1 MTTIAG
7 WMQQHGDLPRLDR
20 EVLLMDA
27 LGKNRAY
34 LIAHPEHS
42 IDDATQGDIE
52 KAVKRL
58 RAGEPIAYI
67 RGWKEFYGLRFEVSP
82 AVLVPRPETEL
93 LVELVLQEAEP
104 DWSVLDLGTG
114 SGAIAV
120 SIAHARPRLS
130 VVATDI
136 SIDALGVAKKNAA
149 LHAPQ
154 VEFLQGDW
162 FTAVDAT
169 FDIVVSNPPYIGE
182 SEPALKTLH
191 AEPRGALVSGCDGLT
206 AIRRIISAA
215 SSSRHRCLFLEHG
228 STQGPAVRS
237 LFATFGFRDVRTEQ
251 DLTGLDRVTWGR
263 LS

>member
-7 WMQQHGDLPRLDR
+7 WMQQHGDLSRCDR
-20 EVLLMDA
+20 ELLLMDV

-34 LIAHPEHS
+34 LIAHPEHFL
-42 IDDATQGDIE
+42 DEATLNRIQE
-52 KAVKRL
+52 AVNRL
-58 RAGEPIAYI
+58 RCGEPVAYV

-93 LVELVLQEAEP
+93 LVELVVDLAEP
-104 DWSVLDLGTG
+104 NWSVLDLGTG

-120 SIAHARPRLS
+120 SIANSRPELS
-130 VVATDI
+130 ITATDI
-136 SIDALGVAKKNAA
+136 SIEALHVARKNAA

-154 VEFLQGDW
+154 VRFFHSDW
-162 FTAVDAT
+162 FSGISST

-182 SEPALKTLH
+182 SEPALESLH
-191 AEPRGALVSGCDGLT
+191 AEPRIALVSGCDGLS
-206 AIRRIISAA
+206 AIRKIISTAA
-215 SSSRHRCLFLEHG
+215 GRCRRMLLLEHG

-237 LFATFGFRDVRTEQ
+237 LLAASGFRDVRTEH
-251 DLTGLDRVTWGR
+251 DLAGLDRISWGR